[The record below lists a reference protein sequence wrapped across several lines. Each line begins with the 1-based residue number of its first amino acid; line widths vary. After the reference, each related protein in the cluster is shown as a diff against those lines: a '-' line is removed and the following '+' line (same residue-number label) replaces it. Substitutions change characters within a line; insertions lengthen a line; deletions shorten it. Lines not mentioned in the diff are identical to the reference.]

1 VLFLLKTA
9 LNSNTPTYFPYIVGL
24 QASAVV
30 LWGVLLLLIWWDWGL
45 NSGVHVCK
53 VDAALPEHF
62 ALSILDMETC
72 ELFAQAGLEPQSF

>member
-1 VLFLLKTA
+1 LLF
-9 LNSNTPTYFPYIVGL
+9 
-24 QASAVV
+24 
-30 LWGVLLLLIWWDWGL
+30 WWDWGL

-72 ELFAQAGLEPQSF
+72 ELFAQACLEPQSF